1 MVGAKSIVISDATG
15 PTLRPRPNQLL
26 CVSRPDEGKLQLR
39 TGPLLVTEA
48 IAMTLAQL
56 NPGQALEGLGDLEEL
71 RQKRQSEGGKQ

>member
-15 PTLRPRPNQLL
+15 HTLRPRLNKRL

-56 NPGQALEGLGDLEEL
+56 NQGQGLEGLGYLEEL
-71 RQKRQSEGGKQ
+71 RQKRQSEEGK